1 MFNSVY
7 VVPVRNYRI
16 RQLAFKNA
24 IILLMRYIFFCF
36 LQFIVNRKGLF

>member
-16 RQLAFKNA
+16 RQLAFKERYY
-24 IILLMRYIFFCF
+24 IIDALYFF
-36 LQFIVNRKGLF
+36 LFFTIHCK